1 MRDMTIGNMELRWV
15 KRSFLFCVL
24 ALFPLYMCAQNA
36 KALYEEGKAF
46 YDAEQYDKAVPKLKA
61 AADKGHK
68 KAQYRLGMCYKE
80 GYSVA
85 KDRKKAFELF
95 LKSAKQDYA
104 KAQYQLGRAYLKGKG
119 VAADQAKAKSW
130 LKKAGSDEKNGKEI
144 LDKIRKKAAEGDE
157 DAKTMLA
164 LLGKK

>member
-1 MRDMTIGNMELRWV
+1 MKKLLMIII
-15 KRSFLFCVL
+15 
-24 ALFPLYMCAQNA
+24 ALTVSMAVSAQSA
-36 KALYEEGKAF
+36 KALYEEGKAL

-80 GYSVA
+80 GYSVE

-95 LKSAKQDYA
+95 QLSAKQDYA

-119 VAADQAKAKSW
+119 VAADQTKAKSW
-130 LKKAGSDEKNGKEI
+130 LKKAISDEKNGKEI

-157 DAKTMLA
+157 DAKTMLT
-164 LLGKK
+164 LVGKGL

>member
-1 MRDMTIGNMELRWV
+1 MKRLLTMMLVLMLCMAAGAQSAKELY
-15 KRSFLFCVL
+15 
-24 ALFPLYMCAQNA
+24 A
-36 KALYEEGKAF
+36 EGKAF

-61 AADKGHK
+61 AADKGHR

-85 KDRKKAFELF
+85 KDRKKAVDLF
-95 LKSAKQDYA
+95 MKSAKQGYA
-104 KAQYQLGRAYLKGKG
+104 KAQYQLGRAYMKGKG

-130 LKKAGSDEKNGKEI
+130 LKKAVSDEKNGKEI
-144 LDKIRKKAAEGDE
+144 LDKIRKKATEGDE
-157 DAKTMLA
+157 DAKAMLA